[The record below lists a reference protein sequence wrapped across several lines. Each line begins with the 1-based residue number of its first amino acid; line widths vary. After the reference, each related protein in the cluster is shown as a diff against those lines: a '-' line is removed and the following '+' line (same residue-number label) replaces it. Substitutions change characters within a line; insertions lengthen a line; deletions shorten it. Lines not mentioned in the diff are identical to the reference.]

1 MEQSLLKI
9 VKRWRRYELR
19 GNWSGILPKTRGFYV
34 LYKKRPKAAEEK
46 FDVVYIGVAGLG
58 KGVRRGIKGRLKRH
72 HNKKEGWTHYSFFEV
87 HDNVT
92 REDIREIE
100 SLLLSIF
107 RHDSRV
113 RLQNIQKSSRILYKL
128 RQPKMWPVSEAQ
140 PRAAASRS
148 NARSKCARAK
158 IIAASI
164 QFQMYCHSVDCGT
177 ASQTR

>member
-1 MEQSLLKI
+1 MSEQSLLKI

-19 GNWSGILPKTRGFYV
+19 GDWSGIPPKTRGFYV
-34 LYKKRPKAAEEK
+34 LYKKQQKAREEK

-58 KGVRRGIKGRLKRH
+58 KGVRSGIKGRLKRH
-72 HNKKEGWTHYSFFEV
+72 NNRKEGWTHYSFFEV

-92 REDIREIE
+92 REDIRELE

-128 RQPKMWPVSEAQ
+128 RQPTMWPASEAQ
-140 PRAAASRS
+140 PSSGNRS
-148 NARSKCARAK
+148 HARLR
-158 IIAASI
+158 
-164 QFQMYCHSVDCGT
+164 
-177 ASQTR
+177 SQTV

>member
-113 RLQNIQKSSRILYKL
+113 RLQNIQKSSRILQAETTKDVAS
-128 RQPKMWPVSEAQ
+128 PVRLNHALLPVAPMHVRSAPAQ
-140 PRAAASRS
+140 RSSRRRS
-148 NARSKCARAK
+148 NFRC
-158 IIAASI
+158 
-164 QFQMYCHSVDCGT
+164 T
-177 ASQTR
+177 AIR

>member
-19 GNWSGILPKTRGFYV
+19 GNWAGILPKTRGFYV
-34 LYKKRPKAAEEK
+34 LYKKRQKAAEEK

-72 HNKKEGWTHYSFFEV
+72 HNKKEGWAHYSFFEV

-113 RLQNIQKSSRILYKL
+113 RLQNVQKGSRILYKL

-148 NARSKCARAK
+148 NARLRSSSTQR
-158 IIAASI
+158 SP
-164 QFQMYCHSVDCGT
+164 
-177 ASQTR
+177 RR